1 MAMKIFKTTPAAMYV
16 ISNSEN
22 VDIKPEGLELC
33 VAEIDDLIEPSGTFT
48 LTLSENDPLLILENQ
63 LYTLRDEFGATK
75 WSVNRATHITPF
87 FVNSVRREFGI
98 VKYECTKVY
107 KSFLEMTGLYSGELL

>member
-16 ISNSEN
+16 ISNREN
-22 VDIKPEGLELC
+22 VDIKPKGLELC

-48 LTLSENDPLLILENQ
+48 LTLSENDPFLIPDNQ
-63 LYTLRDEFGATK
+63 LYTLRDEFRGTK
-75 WSVNRATHITPF
+75 GSANIATHITPF

>member
-48 LTLSENDPLLILENQ
+48 LTLSENDPFLIQENQ
-63 LYTLRDEFGATK
+63 LYTLRDEF
-75 WSVNRATHITPF
+75 RAIEQLTSHH
-87 FVNSVRREFGI
+87 SLLVRFAE
-98 VKYECTKVY
+98 
-107 KSFLEMTGLYSGELL
+107 SLES